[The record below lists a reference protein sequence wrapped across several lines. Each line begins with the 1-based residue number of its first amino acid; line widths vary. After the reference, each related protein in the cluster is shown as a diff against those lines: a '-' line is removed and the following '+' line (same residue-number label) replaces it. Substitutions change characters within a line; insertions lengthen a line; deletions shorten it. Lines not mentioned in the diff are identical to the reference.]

1 MRTQTGKQ
9 GHGLCL
15 RAVRWCRSLGLR
27 SRQAGQSVVEFALIA
42 PPLLILLVV
51 GADFARAFATAANL
65 TSAARAGVEYGAQN
79 STTAADTTGMQT
91 AAVNDS
97 NGLLSSSNVT
107 ASTFCECGGVV
118 ATCGASCAST
128 SQTFVKVNTSA
139 TFQTL
144 APYPGIPR
152 TLPLQGN
159 ATMLV
164 P

>member
-1 MRTQTGKQ
+1 MRTITQEQ
-9 GHGLCL
+9 SH
-15 RAVRWCRSLGLR
+15 GLR
-27 SRQAGQSVVEFALIA
+27 SRVVQGCRQIGLRSRLAGQSVVEFALIA

-51 GADFARAFATAANL
+51 GADFARAFATASNL

-79 STTAADTTGMQT
+79 STTAADSSGMQT

-97 NGLLSSSNVT
+97 NGLLSTANVT
-107 ASTFCECGGVV
+107 ASKFCECGGAV

-128 SQTFVKVNTSA
+128 AQTFVKVNTSA

-152 TLPLQGN
+152 SLPLQGN